1 VLLTPSNLA
10 ALQTTVRKTYQ
21 SAYRDSPD
29 FADKMAT
36 MMPSSSATNT
46 YAWMKRLP
54 QLREWFG
61 SRVIENVELHNY
73 TLTNRKFELTV
84 GCPTT
89 DVKDDQLGLFSAK
102 VEMMG
107 RSARYLKTGLILEA
121 LLAGTTDTTFDGQ
134 AYFSAAHDL
143 NPAGNQSNLGSLALT
158 ADNFNTT
165 RATMRSYTGEDGRPL
180 AVNPNLLVIPPQ
192 LEKTAREILVAERGD
207 SGSTNIQQGQAEI
220 LVVPELTDANDWYVL
235 DTTAPIKPFI
245 YQDREPVTMTT
256 LTNMSDPNVFHL
268 DQFLWG
274 VQGRGAAGYG
284 PWWLAFKN
292 AVA

>member
-107 RSARYLKTGLILEA
+107 RSARYLKTGLHPRGALGRHHGHYVRRAGVLQREPRPQPRRKPVQPGIL
-121 LLAGTTDTTFDGQ
+121 GV
-134 AYFSAAHDL
+134 
-143 NPAGNQSNLGSLALT
+143 
-158 ADNFNTT
+158 
-165 RATMRSYTGEDGRPL
+165 DGRQL
-180 AVNPNLLVIPPQ
+180 QHDARHHAVLHRRGRP
-192 LEKTAREILVAERGD
+192 TARGQPQPLGD
-207 SGSTNIQQGQAEI
+207 SASVGKDGS
-220 LVVPELTDANDWYVL
+220 
-235 DTTAPIKPFI
+235 
-245 YQDREPVTMTT
+245 
-256 LTNMSDPNVFHL
+256 
-268 DQFLWG
+268 
-274 VQGRGAAGYG
+274 
-284 PWWLAFKN
+284 
-292 AVA
+292 